1 MNRTLIVTADDVG
14 LHRVMTLGAVAAHE
28 RGIVTACSVVASGA
42 DFTHAVELLRRT
54 PSLAVGVH
62 LALVGTPPLDDRAA
76 VGSLRGR
83 DGDLLPGFGAFVR
96 RYLLGSVRLAEVE
109 LELRRQIESVKATG
123 LEVSHLNAHQHLH
136 ALPGIFAVVC
146 RLAEEFKVPYVR
158 LPLDRGGRP
167 RTPARRLALLA
178 LGVCGRLARRRA
190 ARACNATLG
199 DGTVGIAAAGHLGL
213 DVALALLPYVS
224 GVTELVCHPGCD
236 QRSLAAQ
243 FAWGYEWESE
253 VETLCDPRLREAIA
267 ETGITLA
274 SPARLAR

>member
-1 MNRTLIVTADDVG
+1 LNKTLIVTADDVG
-14 LHRVMTLGAVAAHE
+14 LHRGMTLGAVAAHK
-28 RGIVTACSVVASGA
+28 RGIVTACSVVAGGA

-62 LALVGTPPLDDRAA
+62 LTLVGSRPLCDPAAIPSLVDD
-76 VGSLRGR
+76 GGR
-83 DGDLLPGFGAFVR
+83 LLPAFPAFVR
-96 RYLLGSVRLAEVE
+96 RYLLGSIRLGEIE

-123 LEVSHLNAHQHLH
+123 LEVSHLNSHQHLH
-136 ALPGIFAVVC
+136 ALPGVFAVVC

-158 LPLDRGGRP
+158 LPVDRGPRA
-167 RTPARRLALLA
+167 RTPARRLALLT
-178 LGVCGRLARRRA
+178 LGACGQLARRAA
-190 ARACNATLG
+190 ARACNATHG
-199 DGTVGIAAAGHLGL
+199 DGTVGVAAAGHLEL

-253 VETLCDPRLREAIA
+253 VETLCDPHLREAIA

-274 SPARLAR
+274 SPADLRR